1 MKKISLLAI
10 LVMPA
15 LFFSGCKKSA
25 GNSTVAP
32 SSADSYLPVTA
43 GSSWDYY
50 AQVAGYTDTISIKMT
65 GLTTKINGTD
75 FFTATGVSHFNKA
88 IVENFY
94 EASHLYVERYTIGG
108 DIYATNIDV
117 VLLNDT
123 LAVGHNFTAA
133 VTAIG
138 GVDVQPMR
146 IINTTVE
153 KNITKVVG
161 GKSFSGVI
169 HTRVQLQNDS
179 GSGFET
185 NSIYDYF
192 MVKGIGII
200 EMDSSAPGG
209 AIDET
214 QTIMNYKVK

>member
-1 MKKISLLAI
+1 MKKISLLAV

-15 LFFSGCKKSA
+15 FFFTGCKKSS
-25 GNSTVAP
+25 GNSPVAP

-65 GLTTKINGTD
+65 GSTTRINGAD
-75 FFTATGVSHFNKA
+75 FFTATGVSHFNKT

-94 EASHLYVERYTIGG
+94 EANHLYVERYTIGG

-117 VLLNDT
+117 VLLNDS
-123 LAVGHNFTAA
+123 LAVGHSFTAA
-133 VTAIG
+133 VTTIG
-138 GVDVQPMR
+138 GVDVPLMR

-161 GKSFSGVI
+161 GQSFSGVI
-169 HTRVQLQNDS
+169 HTRVDLQYNT

-192 MVKGIGII
+192 MAKGIGII
-200 EMDSSAPGG
+200 EMDSSVPGG
-209 AIDET
+209 AVDET
-214 QTIMNYKVK
+214 QTIMNYTVK